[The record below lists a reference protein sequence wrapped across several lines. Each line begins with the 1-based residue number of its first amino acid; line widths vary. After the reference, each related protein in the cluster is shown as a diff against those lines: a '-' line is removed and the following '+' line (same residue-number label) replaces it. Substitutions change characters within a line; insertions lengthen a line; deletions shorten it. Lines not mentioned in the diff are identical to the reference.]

1 MLFEISILCRFVAA
15 HALRLPGGGTEPLHG
30 HNWRLRVCVG
40 AERLDAMGTV
50 MDFHELER
58 LIEPIVEPMR
68 NKNLNELEWF
78 ATVNPSAENV
88 ARHVAQS
95 LDQNLKLPAGVRL
108 LSVEVWETDD
118 CQAIYRPGSRA

>member
-1 MLFEISILCRFVAA
+1 MLFEISILCRFAAA
-15 HALRLPGGGTEPLHG
+15 HALRLPGGGIEPLHG

-58 LIEPIVEPMR
+58 LIEPIVEPMQNR
-68 NKNLNELEWF
+68 NLNELEWF
-78 ATVNPSAENV
+78 AAVNPSAENV

-95 LDQNLKLPAGVRL
+95 LDQNVKLPASVRL

-118 CQAIYRPGSRA
+118 CQATYRPGSRA

>member
-1 MLFEISILCRFVAA
+1 MLFEISILCRFAAA
-15 HALRLPGGGTEPLHG
+15 HALRLPGGGIEPLHG
-30 HNWRLRVCVG
+30 HNWRLRICVG
-40 AERLDAMGTV
+40 AERLDSMGTV

-68 NKNLNELEWF
+68 NRNLNELEWF

-95 LDQNLKLPAGVRL
+95 LGQNLKLPVGVRL

-118 CQAIYRPGSRA
+118 CQAIYRPGS